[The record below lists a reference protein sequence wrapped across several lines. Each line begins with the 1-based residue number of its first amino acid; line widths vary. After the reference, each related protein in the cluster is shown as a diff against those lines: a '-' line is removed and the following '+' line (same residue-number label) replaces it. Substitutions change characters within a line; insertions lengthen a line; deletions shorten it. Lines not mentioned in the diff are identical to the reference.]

1 MPPQLTRRGQVVAAA
16 ALLGVALGYGFGG
29 RSLNAVVVPAA
40 ALLLA
45 THVYA
50 RSVPEPE
57 VERFTPTEGHQGDYR
72 TVELFV
78 SADRPYPATVR
89 DALGDGLRG
98 DSRIETAVDGRE
110 LSYEVELAH
119 RGVHNVG
126 PCTVVA
132 TDPFGLWRTSFTV
145 GEPQSVTVFPRVH
158 GLEDTAALL
167 RGYVGITD
175 EREQFAGVRE
185 YERGDPLRDV
195 NWKASAKHPGSLAV
209 TEYAGEG
216 ATERVTVAAEA
227 LGPRADSVAEA
238 AASIAA
244 HLLDEGVAV
253 GVVTP
258 TGSLDPAHGD
268 PHRRRVLGVLAD
280 FEQGMLRRRRK
291 DEAEIVV
298 HAPRSGEHVS
308 VTVAG
313 DDHRY
318 KEFVGGRTTAGD
330 GQPSDASAP
339 EVVA

>member
-1 MPPQLTRRGQVVAAA
+1 MAPALTRRGQVVLAV

-40 ALLLA
+40 ALLVA

-50 RSVPEPE
+50 RSIPEPG
-57 VERFTPTEGHQGDYR
+57 VERVTPREGHQGDHR
-72 TVELFV
+72 TVELLV
-78 SADRPYPATVR
+78 DADRSYPATVR
-89 DALGDGLRG
+89 DSLADGLRG
-98 DSRIETAVDGRE
+98 DSELATEIDGRE
-110 LSYEVELAH
+110 LAYDVELAR
-119 RGVHNVG
+119 RGVHAVG
-126 PCTVVA
+126 PCFVTA
-132 TDPFGLWRTSFTV
+132 TDPFGLWEVEFV
-145 GEPQSVTVFPRVH
+145 AADPQTVTVFPRVH
-158 GLEDTAALL
+158 GLDDTASLI

-216 ATERVTVAAEA
+216 ATDRVTIAAES

-244 HLLDEGVAV
+244 HLLDAGVSVGVA
-253 GVVTP
+253 TP
-258 TGSLDPAHGD
+258 NGALDPASGD
-268 PHRRRVLGVLAD
+268 PHRRRVLGVLAG
-280 FEQGMLRRRRK
+280 FQRGKLRRRRK

-298 HAPRSGEHVS
+298 HAPESGEHVS

-313 DDHRY
+313 NDHRY
-318 KEFVGGRTTAGD
+318 EEFVGGRTSA
-330 GQPSDASAP
+330 SDA
-339 EVVA
+339 EVAA